1 MKLEKIVIIKIVVVI
16 VAMIVLAIV
25 YSNIIQV
32 EQAITQEEINEEK
45 TNALFDTIEKETYAY
60 IDKYTIYGN
69 HLNIGGYISNLIIGE
84 NFTLNNVSL
93 VLRDLDLNET
103 SYELEFNIESE
114 NIIFELSKNINE
126 GIDLDKLTEG
136 NYFVF
141 LKITLSEN
149 ENTDEKYYSIKNIT
163 DYTGNEYYTMTK
175 NNANLKIDIT
185 FPNYNKDDIN
195 LDYMNIVAED
205 TNLPSDVYDIV
216 IDPGHGGSDPGAIYD
231 DNFESE
237 YTLEYSIELKNKLE
251 ELGYKVKLTREED
264 EYIESYGED
273 GRAVIPNEV
282 KSKLFI
288 SIHLNSTVEDNPQG
302 GVEVYASNNANL
314 EFAKNIADNIVNL
327 VGTTYSPNNQHK
339 VLDGVY
345 VRTYSESEIE
355 DAIEY
360 ANDLGYEPY
369 ESLSTETPYL
379 FVIRETGG
387 IMTHAYV
394 DGRNTNLDSNP
405 YYDSNISTEAYLLEL
420 GFINSINDIE
430 HLKNDKEAYINA
442 IVEAMVNH
450 YI

>member
-1 MKLEKIVIIKIVVVI
+1 M
-16 VAMIVLAIV
+16 
-25 YSNIIQV
+25 
-32 EQAITQEEINEEK
+32 
-45 TNALFDTIEKETYAY
+45 
-60 IDKYTIYGN
+60 
-69 HLNIGGYISNLIIGE
+69 
-84 NFTLNNVSL
+84 
-93 VLRDLDLNET
+93 
-103 SYELEFNIESE
+103 
-114 NIIFELSKNINE
+114 
-126 GIDLDKLTEG
+126 
-136 NYFVF
+136 
-141 LKITLSEN
+141 
-149 ENTDEKYYSIKNIT
+149 
-163 DYTGNEYYTMTK
+163 
-175 NNANLKIDIT
+175 
-185 FPNYNKDDIN
+185 
-195 LDYMNIVAED
+195 
-205 TNLPSDVYDIV
+205 
-216 IDPGHGGSDPGAIYD
+216 
-231 DNFESE
+231 
-237 YTLEYSIELKNKLE
+237 
-251 ELGYKVKLTREED
+251 
-264 EYIESYGED
+264 
-273 GRAVIPNEV
+273 
-282 KSKLFI
+282 FI

-327 VGTTYSPNNQHK
+327 VGTTYSSNNQHK

-442 IVEAMVNH
+442 IVEAIVNY